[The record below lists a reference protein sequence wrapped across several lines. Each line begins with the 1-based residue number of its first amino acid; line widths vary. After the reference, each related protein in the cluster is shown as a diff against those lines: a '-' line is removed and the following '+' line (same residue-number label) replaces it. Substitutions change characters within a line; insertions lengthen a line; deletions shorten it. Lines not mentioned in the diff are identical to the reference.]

1 MNSHATGTFEIQL
14 TPARE
19 GDQADGSTLARL
31 TFDKQFHG
39 GIEGN
44 SKGEM
49 LSATTA
55 VSGSAGYVAIERV
68 TGMLEGR
75 GGSFVLQ
82 HTGIMNRGVPDLTV
96 SVVPDSGSGQLVG
109 LTGRLSI
116 KIAEGQHSYDFE
128 YSLPE
133 AG

>member
-1 MNSHATGTFEIQL
+1 
-14 TPARE
+14 
-19 GDQADGSTLARL
+19 
-31 TFDKQFHG
+31 
-39 GIEGN
+39 
-44 SKGEM
+44 
-49 LSATTA
+49 
-55 VSGSAGYVAIERV
+55 VAIERV